1 MAESILPSVPPT
13 LPAPVLSVSLLNRL
27 ARERLETAFP
37 LCWVA
42 GEISN
47 LTMAASG
54 HAYFS
59 LKDDA
64 AQVRCVMFRNR
75 VQLLG
80 RRLTN
85 GLRVEAR
92 VLVTLYEARG
102 DFQLNVETVR
112 EAGLGDLHERF
123 MRLKEKLER
132 EGLFAGENKRPLP
145 VFPRR
150 LGVVTSLQA
159 AALRDVLSTLERRA
173 PHLEIVLYPT
183 LVQGTDAP
191 AQIVAALEAAGRRR
205 ECDVLILCRG
215 GGSLEDLWAF
225 NDEAVARAIRA
236 CPIPVVTGIGHE
248 TDFTIADFAA
258 DRRAATPTAAAE
270 LAAPERAALQA
281 RLSDLRET
289 LTRRFERR
297 LNACCQRLDL
307 LAHRL
312 VHPGQ
317 RLGRQREGLEV
328 LQGRLAAALRQTAAL
343 GQIRLVRIGQR
354 LRLARPDTSTR
365 RAHLERAGERM
376 HGAWRTGRERWSAH
390 LSHLETSLAHL
401 DPREVM
407 ARGYSVVRDATGRI
421 VRDSRTLE
429 PNAAIAVDFHAGRAE
444 ARITLIL
451 AEKQTPAASGQST
464 MVLF

>member
-1 MAESILPSVPPT
+1 MTEAILLPENPVLPT
-13 LPAPVLSVSLLNRL
+13 SVLSVSLLNRL

-47 LTMAASG
+47 LTLASSG

-75 VQLLG
+75 VPLLG
-80 RRLTN
+80 RRLAN
-85 GLRVEAR
+85 GQRVEVR

-102 DFQLNVETVR
+102 DFQLSVETVR
-112 EAGLGDLHERF
+112 EAGRGDLHERF
-123 MRLKEKLER
+123 VRLKEKLER
-132 EGLFAGENKRPLP
+132 EGVFASENKRPLP
-145 VFPRR
+145 AFPRR
-150 LGVVTSLQA
+150 LGVVTSPQA
-159 AALRDVLSTLERRA
+159 AALHDVLSTLERRA

-183 LVQGTDAP
+183 LVQGAEAP
-191 AQIVAALEAAGRRR
+191 AQIAAALGAASRRG
-205 ECDVLILCRG
+205 ECDVLLLCRG

-236 CPIPVVTGIGHE
+236 CRLPVVTGIGHE

-270 LAAPERAALQA
+270 LAAPERAILQA
-281 RLSDLRET
+281 RLSDLREA
-289 LTRRFERR
+289 LARRFARR
-297 LNACCQRLDL
+297 LESDGQRLDL
-307 LAHRL
+307 LARRL
-312 VHPGQ
+312 IHPGQ

-343 GQIRLVRIGQR
+343 GQLRLARIGQR
-354 LRLARPDTSTR
+354 FRLARPDTPTR
-365 RAHLERAGERM
+365 RVCLERAGDRIR
-376 HGAWRTGRERWSAH
+376 GAWRTGHERRSAQ
-390 LSHLETSLAHL
+390 LSRLESSLAHL

-407 ARGYSVVRDATGRI
+407 ARGYSIVYDAKSGI
-421 VRDSRTLE
+421 IRDSRMLE
-429 PNAAIAVDFHAGRAE
+429 ANASILVCFHVGRAK
-444 ARITLIL
+444 AKVIRI
-451 AEKQTPAASGQST
+451 EP
-464 MVLF
+464 

>member
-1 MAESILPSVPPT
+1 MTDNDVKLRMAESTPLPAT
-13 LPAPVLSVSLLNRL
+13 LPTPPVLSVSLLNRL
-27 ARERLETAFP
+27 ARERLETTFP

-47 LTMAASG
+47 LTLATSG

-85 GLRVEAR
+85 GQRIEAR

-112 EAGLGDLHERF
+112 EAGRGDLHERF

-132 EGLFAGENKRPLP
+132 EGLFASENKRPLP
-145 VFPRR
+145 AFPRR

-183 LVQGTDAP
+183 PVQGAEAP
-191 AQIVAALEAAGRRR
+191 AQIVTALETASRRG

-225 NDEAVARAIRA
+225 NDEAVARAIRT
-236 CPIPVVTGIGHE
+236 CRVPIVAGIGHE
-248 TDFTIADFAA
+248 TDFTIADFVA

-270 LAAPERAALQA
+270 LAAPERALLQV
-281 RLSDLRET
+281 RLSDLREA
-289 LTRRFERR
+289 LARRFERR
-297 LNACCQRLDL
+297 LNACGQRLDL

-312 VHPGQ
+312 IHPGQ
-317 RLGRQREGLEV
+317 RLGRQRESLEV
-328 LQGRLAAALRQTAAL
+328 LRSRLVAALRQTAAR

-354 LRLARPDTSTR
+354 LRLVRPDTSAR
-365 RAHLERAGERM
+365 LSRLERLGDRM
-376 HGAWRTGRERWSAH
+376 RSAWRVGHDRRSAR
-390 LSHLETSLAHL
+390 LSHLEAGLAHL

-407 ARGYSVVRDATGRI
+407 ARGYSVVRDAEGRI

-429 PNAAIAVDFHAGRAE
+429 PNEAIAVSFHAGRAE
-444 ARITLIL
+444 AKITLI
-451 AEKQTPAASGQST
+451 QP
-464 MVLF
+464 